1 MRRGLILT
9 AKIGFSIALL
19 WWAQTKF
26 AEQGLVSMYRDV
38 APEFVAAAVAIQAA
52 LTVLLTARWWL
63 AARALGER
71 LPARAAWRLVW
82 IGQFFNQTLPSSL
95 GGDAYRIWALCTRCG
110 FSIGFASTSV
120 VVDRLLALLAIPI
133 IAVVG
138 LWLVPEFTRRPD
150 VAVILWPAVLAVGAV
165 AVVLARLD
173 AAPGSW
179 HRIAP
184 RAFAWAERFSMAL
197 RGAVKRRR
205 LVVAGLSLSI
215 VIHMCVALSV
225 YMLTRAF
232 GLEAELLHVL
242 LVTPLV
248 LVIAMVPVTISGWG
262 LREGAMV
269 MAFGALG
276 YDTGLVFAT
285 SVAYG
290 LTMIVI
296 GLPGGLL
303 WSLQRSGRAPAR
315 EQRNGSN
322 AADSGWRVAAART
335 PTGRSRW

>member
-9 AKIGFSIALL
+9 AKIGFSLVLL
-19 WWAQTKF
+19 WWAQNRF
-26 AEQGLVSMYRDV
+26 AEEGLLSLYRDIS
-38 APEFVAAAVAIQAA
+38 PEFVAAAIAIQAV

-63 AARALGER
+63 AARALGTR
-71 LPARAAWRLVW
+71 LPALAAWRLVW

-95 GGDAYRIWALCTRCG
+95 GGDAYRIWALCTRYG
-110 FSIGFASTSV
+110 ATIGFASTSV
-120 VVDRLLALLAIPI
+120 VVDRLFALLAIPM

-138 LWLVPEFTRRPD
+138 LWLVPEFTLRPD
-150 VAVILWPAVLAVGAV
+150 VAVILWPAVLVVAAV
-165 AVVLARLD
+165 AVVLAWLD
-173 AAPGSW
+173 AVPGSW
-179 HRIAP
+179 RRLAP
-184 RAFAWAERFSMAL
+184 GAFARAERFSLAL
-197 RGAVKRRR
+197 RGAAERRR
-205 LVVAGLSLSI
+205 VVVAGLSLSI

-225 YMLTRAF
+225 YMLTRAI
-232 GLEAELLHVL
+232 GLDAELLHVL

-269 MAFGALG
+269 TAFGALG

-296 GLPGGLL
+296 GLPGGVL
-303 WSLQRSGRAPAR
+303 WILQRGGRAPAR
-315 EQRNGSN
+315 EQPTE
-322 AADSGWRVAAART
+322 SGAGWPMAAARS
-335 PTGRSRW
+335 PTRRSTM

>member
-9 AKIGFSIALL
+9 AKIGFTLALL
-19 WWAQTKF
+19 WWAQTEF
-26 AEQGLVSMYRDV
+26 AADGLLSLYQDIS
-38 APEFVAAAVAIQAA
+38 PEFVAAAVAIQAA

-63 AARALGER
+63 AARALGTR
-71 LPARAAWRLVW
+71 LPTMAAWRLVW

-95 GGDAYRIWALCTRCG
+95 GGDAYRIWALCTRYG
-110 FSIGFASTSV
+110 ASLGFASTSV

-133 IAVVG
+133 IAMVG

-150 VAVILWPAVLAVGAV
+150 IAVILWPAVLAVAAV
-165 AVVLARLD
+165 AIVLSRLD
-173 AAPGSW
+173 AVPAGW
-179 HRIAP
+179 HRLAP
-184 RAFAWAERFSMAL
+184 RTFARAEWFSSAL
-197 RGAVKRRR
+197 RGAARRR
-205 LVVAGLSLSI
+205 PIAIAGVSLSI

-225 YMLTRAF
+225 YMLTRAI
-232 GLEAELLHVL
+232 GLDAKLLHIL

-248 LVIAMVPVTISGWG
+248 LVIAMVPITISGWG

-269 MAFGALG
+269 TAFGALG
-276 YDTGLVFAT
+276 YDVSLVFAT

-303 WSLQRSGRAPAR
+303 WILQGSGERSAR
-315 EQRNGSN
+315 EQPEQPDVKWSM
-322 AADSGWRVAAART
+322 AAARSST
-335 PTGRSRW
+335 RRSRM